1 MNDREK
7 TTHSEDI
14 ELDIPRLLNAIR
26 SKLWL
31 VVLVAVLC
39 AALTLAATYY
49 FVEPKYESEAM
60 FYVNNSSILV
70 GDSSLSISA
79 GDITAAKD
87 LVNSYIVILMAR
99 TTLNDV
105 IDYAGVE
112 RSYKELQQMIS
123 AAPVNSTEIF
133 RVTVTSPDPAEA
145 ERIANAV
152 CYVLPRRISSMIEN
166 TSAMIVD
173 TATVATTPSSPS
185 YPKNT
190 ILGFMAGMLLCIV
203 VLILHE
209 LFDNTFR
216 AEEDITQCCKHPV
229 LAAVPNV
236 HTSGSGYYTRPDRP
250 GNRKRVLSPSP
261 ESASIGANVSLSA
274 SEAYKLLRT
283 KLQFSFADDNN
294 CHVIGVS
301 SALAGEGK
309 SLTSVN
315 LVYSLAQLDKRV
327 LLVDCD
333 LRHPSVYA
341 KLNLPKTPGLSNYLT
356 RQDSLENIVQTY
368 RFDEHTAVHVVTSGR
383 NPPNPVELLSSAKM
397 KNFIHTLS
405 DSYDYIILD
414 LPPVGEVSDAI
425 AVCAY
430 TDGILLMARQDYGNR
445 IAFTAMVRQFEFV
458 SAKILGIV
466 YNCTSNNRGVYG
478 KRYYGQYGKYA
489 GAYVSHNNASRKKSE
504 NTAVRQLQ
512 NEEQAS
518 RQDVK

>member
-1 MNDREK
+1 MNDKERNYSPDE
-7 TTHSEDI
+7 I
-14 ELDIPRLLNAIR
+14 EIDLRRLLKAIR

-31 VVLVAVLC
+31 VVVVAILC

-49 FVEPKYESEAM
+49 FIEPEYESSAM

-70 GDSSLSISA
+70 GDNALSISA

-87 LVNSYIVILMAR
+87 LVNSYIIILMTR

-105 IDYAGVE
+105 IDYAGVD
-112 RSYKELQQMIS
+112 RSYRELQEMIT

-133 RVTVTSPDPAEA
+133 RVTVTSTDPAEA

-152 CYVLPRRISSMIEN
+152 SHVLPKRISSMIEN

-173 TATVATTPSSPS
+173 TATIASNPSSPS
-185 YPKNT
+185 YTKNT
-190 ILGFMAGMLLCIV
+190 ILGFIAGMALCIA
-203 VLILHE
+203 VLILRE

-216 AEEDITQCCKHPV
+216 TEEDIVQCCKHPV

-236 HTSGSGYYTRPDRP
+236 HSTGSGYYTKTD
-250 GNRKRVLSPSP
+250 KRSKGKRIHISAA
-261 ESASIGANVSLSA
+261 ESTPTGTNISLAA

-315 LVYSLAQLDKRV
+315 LVFSLAQLGKRV

-333 LRHPSVYA
+333 LRHPSIYT
-341 KLNLPKTPGLSNYLT
+341 KLNLPKAPGLSNYLT
-356 RQDSLENIVQTY
+356 HQSSLEEIVRAY
-368 RFDEHTAVHVVTSGR
+368 HFDENTAVSVVTSGR
-383 NPPNPVELLSSAKM
+383 NPPNPVELLSSARMEK
-397 KNFIHTLS
+397 FIRNLS
-405 DSYDYIILD
+405 ASFDYIVLD

-425 AVCAY
+425 AVCGL
-430 TDGILLMARQDYGNR
+430 TDGMLLMARQDYGNR

-458 SAKILGIV
+458 SARILGVV
-466 YNCTSNNRGVYG
+466 YNCASNHSSTYG
-478 KRYYGQYGKYA
+478 KRYHTQYGKYA
-489 GAYVSHNNASRKKSE
+489 GAYVSQDNPSRKKAGS
-504 NTAVRQLQ
+504 AVAQHPL
-512 NEEQAS
+512 NEE
-518 RQDVK
+518 